1 MARPVP
7 ASIPPGP
14 FKLTVDE
21 YMELPNDGKRYQILD
36 GELDVTPAPRPRHQK
51 ILGRMFS
58 ILERALDL
66 KGQGDVYIAPTDVIL
81 DDFNVLQPDLL
92 FVRKERTHIIED
104 DNIKGTPDL
113 IVEVFSPSTRRT
125 DVLVKARIY
134 ERFGVPSYWTLDP
147 DIDRMELFRL
157 EGPAYVLAAAGSS
170 PEVLRP
176 SEFPGLELPL
186 AEVFK
191 K

>member
-36 GELDVTPAPRPRHQK
+36 GELDVTPAPRTRHQK
-51 ILGRMFS
+51 ILGRMFF
-58 ILERALDL
+58 ILKEALDL

-81 DDFNVLQPDLL
+81 DDFNVVQPDLL
-92 FVRKERTHIIED
+92 FVRKDRRHIIGD
-104 DNIKGTPDL
+104 DNIKGVPDL

-125 DVLVKARIY
+125 DVLVKSRIY
-134 ERFGVPSYWTLDP
+134 ERFGVPSYWTVDP

-170 PEVLRP
+170 PDVLRP
-176 SEFPGLELPL
+176 AEFQGLELPL